1 MTPVF
6 SRQCFAKRVPALAI
20 AQPALAVAALALA
33 IAQPALAVAALAL
46 ESAGPSLA
54 IARPVLATAQPA
66 LAIARSVLS
75 GAPQRMDLLDPA
87 CFLPLQLLPGMLVAN
102 EARKVMQPVDGCR
115 GDGTAL
121 RSPFFLEAT

>member
-20 AQPALAVAALALA
+20 AQPAHAVAVLALA
-33 IAQPALAVAALAL
+33 IAQPALVVAALAL

-54 IARPVLATAQPA
+54 IARPVIATAQPA

-75 GAPQRMDLLDPA
+75 GAPHGIGRRPGQIAAHGPA
-87 CFLPLQLLPGMLVAN
+87 RPSLFFASPVAAGH
-102 EARKVMQPVDGCR
+102 ARG
-115 GDGTAL
+115 
-121 RSPFFLEAT
+121 E